1 MHTYP
6 RFTDS
11 YQKNQA
17 ALLNHLG
24 LTDPSLAPFA
34 RILCFEPYRPIKR
47 RQQNI
52 FIPSSLDGGQP
63 MYVDEHADGSRSY
76 HDTPRTPG
84 VPREG
89 DVIYTLSPE
98 SGEPESEWLRLACS
112 AMALH
117 HVDSWPEIRREP
129 EIRGQRDCWWFWLDD
144 DDRDFLAQFFSERWE
159 KLMQDHPL
167 CRDIMSQKTL
177 SFDNTF
183 DQGTLTGQARLE
195 HWLRWIVELIWDNRF
210 PESPDVFSCETDAYA
225 RAIGLVVR
233 LLGDGTLQ
241 VVQQIHGEWVSNQW
255 LLHAVELIRSGVVIS
270 NCCYTAMTDYWL
282 GNGIIGPAG
291 YLAGS
296 TKITLGY
303 FPFASK
309 FSGWGAEQFAAQGL
323 QVGFGTYVHP
333 SAYIGSNV
341 TIGHGVTIQAGAFI
355 GNHVTIESQAYIG
368 VGTHIGNGSTI
379 GVGAKLLD
387 MTPNH
392 KRPVIIGYEVTI
404 QAGAII
410 GPNNRQ
416 IIPHYSKVLSGV
428 IITED
433 TRFYFIRGGEI
444 LNKLEEGC
452 KHYTISPMQS
462 VSPQYP
468 CVLVT

>member
-1 MHTYP
+1 MQQEDGKWRVVHKERLP
-6 RFTDS
+6 
-11 YQKNQA
+11 
-17 ALLNHLG
+17 G
-24 LTDPSLAPFA
+24 AP
-34 RILCFEPYRPIKR
+34 
-47 RQQNI
+47 Q
-52 FIPSSLDGGQP
+52 
-63 MYVDEHADGSRSY
+63 
-76 HDTPRTPG
+76 
-84 VPREG
+84 EG
-89 DVIYTLSPE
+89 DIIYTFSPE
-98 SGEPESEWLRLACS
+98 SEEPESAWLLLVCS
-112 AMALH
+112 VIALH
-117 HVDSWPEIRREP
+117 HVGSWPEMRQDP
-129 EIRGQRDCWWFWLDD
+129 EIRGQHDCWCFWLDD
-144 DDRDFLAQFFSERWE
+144 DDRDFIAQFFSERWE
-159 KLMQDHPL
+159 ELTQDHPL
-167 CRDIMSQKTL
+167 CRDIISQKTI

-195 HWLRWIVELIWDNRF
+195 HWLRWIVELIWSNRF
-210 PESPDVFSCETDAYA
+210 PESPDVFSCETGAYA

-233 LLGDGTLQ
+233 LLGNGTLQ
-241 VVQQIHGEWVSNQW
+241 VVQQTDGEWTSKQW
-255 LLHAVELIRSGVVIS
+255 LLHAVELIRSGVIIS
-270 NCCYTAMTDYWL
+270 NCCHTALTSCSP
-282 GNGIIGPAG
+282 GNPIIGPAG
-291 YLAGS
+291 RSSSLGNV
-296 TKITLGY
+296 TLGY
-303 FPFASK
+303 FLFASK

-323 QVGFGTYVHP
+323 RFGFGTYVHP